1 MTISSSSSSFCR
13 STTEGSCFLEVDVG
27 VGRVAVELVLFDSV
41 AGIIVVGA
49 PGSGLMMMEG
59 LKEEEEET
67 EGRWMVRS
75 KLAPPLLLLTEEAE
89 RVCDFGEGEE

>member
-1 MTISSSSSSFCR
+1 
-13 STTEGSCFLEVDVG
+13 
-27 VGRVAVELVLFDSV
+27 LVLFDSV